1 MRKASAQFFDWKVA
15 AFVCVLVLGA
25 ATVGFSQGTGEPAAA
40 ALVNSGPG
48 HVIGVAFEGRM
59 VGDLDKSVAF
69 YKALGFVPAEGVNSS
84 WRSDEVMNRIHGTKG
99 VESRMAKFTLNSNIS
114 GKPFTLYLREFRGI
128 PRKNAASG
136 NAWDP
141 GMSHIDLTVPDVDL
155 MWSQLKAAGMLRPRT
170 WDGKLVAVP
179 GETKG
184 SMAYIQDPDGMDVEI
199 VNQRAAAPATP
210 TQPARPADPPG
221 FNHIG
226 LVILDAEK
234 AQAFYGGL
242 LGERWPANPMTWAS
256 GDFLDSAIGGHG
268 NILRIVNGTFAEAAD
283 PAARMRFEIVEFQ
296 NRKKA
301 VAPYSITDIGVS
313 YMGLEVSDLDRLFA
327 RLKGAGVTIVSDG
340 IVTMTGGYRVA
351 MVRDLDTGAFV
362 ELFERPKQ

>member
-1 MRKASAQFFDWKVA
+1 MRIRVSLVASLKSALPACLLLGTMALSLAPSA
-15 AFVCVLVLGA
+15 APQVSFLN
-25 ATVGFSQGTGEPAAA
+25 T
-40 ALVNSGPG
+40 GPG
-48 HVIGVAFEGRM
+48 HVIGVAFDGRM

-84 WRSDEVMNRIHGTKG
+84 WRNDEVMNHIHGTRG

-141 GMSHIDLTVPDVDL
+141 GMCHIDLTVPDVDL
-155 MWSQLKAAGMLRPRT
+155 MWAQLKAAGMLRPRS

-210 TQPARPADPPG
+210 TRPARPADPPG

-242 LGERWPANPMTWAS
+242 LGERWPTDPMTWAS

-301 VAPYSITDIGVS
+301 VAPRSITDIGVS

-340 IVTMTGGYRVA
+340 IVTMTGGYRVVL
-351 MVRDLDTGAFV
+351 VRDLDTGAFV